1 MSENRIEI
9 KLANKKQRMEGF
21 GASGAWWAQHTGS
34 WQPNEVTRLLEL
46 LFHPQSGIGLTIY
59 RHNIG
64 GGDGQEI
71 EDPWRRAE
79 TYEVSEGEY
88 DWSRDAQAV
97 AVMKQAVASGAE
109 RIVAFANSPT
119 PRMTQS
125 GLTSGHQEGRSNFK
139 EGMED
144 AFATYLVDVVKHLID
159 VEGLPVDWI
168 APINEPMWLWNASHN
183 GQEGCHYQPE
193 ECVSVYRALARRIED
208 QGLPVRISALEAGEW
223 SSARM
228 YYYKLAEDKELMKY
242 IDNIAVHS
250 YVPHVSNIV
259 FKEEFANLIQKEQPE
274 LPIWMSEWTEME
286 GGKDFGMSSALVM
299 ANLIHEDLTIG
310 QVTSWQYWIA
320 VSRYDF
326 RDGLVYIDEAEGK
339 FQETKRL
346 WVFGQFSK
354 FIRPGYIRVEVESTH
369 PELKVVAYADQGGH
383 VATLVVINN
392 SKEAIT
398 SSLEFGYCKHMGV
411 VFTSEEHSFAGR
423 HSGLPLNEWTFAPE
437 SVTTIIAETSEV

>member
-1 MSENRIEI
+1 MSDNRIEVN
-9 KLANKKQRMEGF
+9 LTNKKQQMEGF

-34 WQPNEVTRLLEL
+34 WQPNELDRLLEL
-46 LFHPQSGIGLTIY
+46 LFNPQTGIGMTIY

-79 TYEVSEGEY
+79 SYEVSEGVY

-125 GLTSGHQEGRSNFK
+125 GMTSGHQEGRSNFK

-144 AFATYLVDVVKHLID
+144 AFAAYLVDVIKHLID
-159 VEGLPVDWI
+159 VEGLPIDWI
-168 APINEPMWLWNASHN
+168 SPINEPMWLWNATN

-193 ECVSVYRALARRIED
+193 ECVSVYRALANRIKE
-208 QGLPVRISALEAGEW
+208 QGLAVRISALEAGEW

-228 YYYKLAEDKELMKY
+228 YYYKLAQDHETMKY
-242 IDNIAVHS
+242 IDNLAVHS
-250 YVPHVSNIV
+250 YVPHVSNII
-259 FKEEFANLIQKEQPE
+259 FKEELAALIQKEQPS

-286 GGKDFGMSSALVM
+286 GGKDFGMSSALHL
-299 ANLIHEDLTIG
+299 ANVIHEDLTIG

-326 RDGLVYIDEAEGK
+326 RDGLVYIDETEGK
-339 FQETKRL
+339 IQETKRL
-346 WVFGQFSK
+346 WAFGNFSK
-354 FIRPGYIRVEVESTH
+354 FIRPGAVRVEVESSH
-369 PELKVVAYADQGGH
+369 PELKAVAYADGGGH
-383 VATLVVINN
+383 RATLVVINN
-392 SKEAIT
+392 SSEAIT
-398 SSLEFGYCKHMGV
+398 SALESGISKHTGV
-411 VFTSEEHSFAGR
+411 YVTSEEHNLACV
-423 HSGLPLNEWTFAPE
+423 HSGLPLTEWTFAPE
-437 SVTTIIAETSEV
+437 SVTTIIMETSEV